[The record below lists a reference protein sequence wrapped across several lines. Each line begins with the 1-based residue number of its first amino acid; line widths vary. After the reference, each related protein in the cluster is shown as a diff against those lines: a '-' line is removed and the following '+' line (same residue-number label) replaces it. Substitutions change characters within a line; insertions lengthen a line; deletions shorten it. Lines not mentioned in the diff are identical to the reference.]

1 MLQFNNTTTEWI
13 CCTKDKIWWILF
25 EVKFKFW
32 HWKKCRLK
40 TKTDENKKLSF
51 VILPPHCITSGVS
64 MMPSSETLRK
74 RSRQSADQ
82 ISDLKCQFVDL
93 ETFFILT
100 SWHQIGAMCG
110 TGSKMVIFI
119 IPPLIPKIC
128 VFYLKKPILTF
139 SGALASLAL
148 SRRVRFSNWLE
159 T

>member
-1 MLQFNNTTTEWI
+1 
-13 CCTKDKIWWILF
+13 
-25 EVKFKFW
+25 
-32 HWKKCRLK
+32 
-40 TKTDENKKLSF
+40 
-51 VILPPHCITSGVS
+51 

-93 ETFFILT
+93 ETFLILT

-119 IPPLIPKIC
+119 IPPLIPKKC
-128 VFYLKKPILTF
+128 VFYLKRPILTF

-148 SRRVRFSNWLE
+148 SRRVRFSN
-159 T
+159 